1 VELWSMLKNP
11 KTHTYICG
19 LRGMEPGIEEA
30 IGAEAAK
37 EGVVWKDYVREMKK
51 AERWHVETY

>member
-1 VELWSMLKNP
+1 
-11 KTHTYICG
+11 
-19 LRGMEPGIEEA
+19 LRGMEPGIEDA